1 MIESSCVGITFNPE
15 TNKWLLKTSSDTDDS
30 KSTAGYV
37 SYLSEC
43 VGENT
48 SGDNGKL
55 KTY

>member
-48 SGDNGKL
+48 SGDNGK
-55 KTY
+55 